1 MSTLAER
8 LDAAIKASGKTADQI
23 AQALGISRDTVSRIR
38 TGAED
43 NPKLQVLIGIAR
55 EAKTTVGALLGESID
70 ISAEDEQELLRFR
83 DWIDGKLTTID
94 ARQEPNA
101 VIVSHPSPA
110 TVVTDRVAD
119 RRRQSAAEWSNHPF
133 GENVQLILRAVGDS
147 MVGDGIRPDDM
158 LYALAAGRDAA
169 SAVGRVV
176 ACRLDE
182 AVFVKRLVTEH
193 RRLFLRSAHPRYRP
207 IPVDPKAS
215 SFQILGV
222 VVGRTGRIS

>member
-1 MSTLAER
+1 MSSLAER

-23 AQALGISRDTVSRIR
+23 AQAAGVSRDTVSRIR

-43 NPKLQVLIGIAR
+43 NPTLQVLMGIAR
-55 EAKTTVGALLGESID
+55 EANTSVGALLGESID

-101 VIVSHPSPA
+101 VIVSQPSAVPA
-110 TVVTDRVAD
+110 SKVAD
-119 RRRQSAAEWSNHPF
+119 RPRQPGFASNHPF

-147 MVGDGIRPDDM
+147 MVGEGILPDDT
-158 LYALAAGRDAA
+158 LYAIAARDTA
-169 SAVGRVV
+169 SAVGRLV

-193 RRLFLRSAHPRYRP
+193 RRLFLRSAHPRYRA
-207 IPVDPKAS
+207 IRIDPKAS